1 MTMYLL
7 SPVIYLMVM
16 LLPVAVSSSLSQTE
30 LQQLSAVLRLGL
42 QETQV

>member
-1 MTMYLL
+1 MRMNLL
-7 SPVIYLMVM
+7 SSVIYLIVM

-30 LQQLSAVLRLGL
+30 LQQLSAVLRLGR